1 MISFEQY
8 KALVYISDHPGT
20 TKASCSGKIT
30 EDVLDS
36 LLDDDLIQWDESAV
50 QWIDTNSPINP
61 IGLERDYQNAILF
74 VTPAGHAAMEE
85 YEAAQRSEQREDE
98 SLEAVKRELEL
109 HRREIKHTMIWSAV
123 NSILTVVSI
132 GISLYSIF
140 HG

>member
-85 YEAAQRSEQREDE
+85 YEAAQRSEQREVE
-98 SLEAVKRELEL
+98 SLRVAKRANN
-109 HRREIKHTMIWSAV
+109 IA
-123 NSILTVVSI
+123 I
-132 GISLYSIF
+132 GAAIAAGVALFFQAAEWITGIIQQF
-140 HG
+140 AG

>member
-8 KALVYISDHPGT
+8 KALVHISDHPGT

-36 LLDDDLIQWDESAV
+36 LLDDDLIQWDESTV

-85 YEAAQRSEQREDE
+85 YEAAQRSEQREVE
-98 SLEAVKRELEL
+98 SLRVAKRANN
-109 HRREIKHTMIWSAV
+109 IA
-123 NSILTVVSI
+123 I
-132 GISLYSIF
+132 GAAIAAGVALFFQAAEWITGIIQQF
-140 HG
+140 AG

>member
-85 YEAAQRSEQREDE
+85 YEAAQRSEQREVE
-98 SLEAVKRELEL
+98 SLRVANRANN
-109 HRREIKHTMIWSAV
+109 IA
-123 NSILTVVSI
+123 I
-132 GISLYSIF
+132 GAAIAAGVALFFQAAEWITGIIQQF
-140 HG
+140 AG